1 MLFIGIDISKL
12 SFDVAILVNNEN
24 YSKQFD
30 NNNKGF
36 IALLKWVKTFNFSTY
51 FCMEATGIYSL
62 PLAKYLIQNG
72 HKTIVANPIQTNAF
86 VKMEMSRN
94 KTDKADA
101 MSISRYCYHLYQQG
115 KIDSQLFTPKS
126 EAFEELQ
133 YLVTRL
139 DQLSKLVTQE
149 NNRLES
155 SFSQITKRSINSMI
169 KQISKQ
175 TISIKKSIKKIVSK
189 DTELK
194 KQVDLLVSIPGVGD
208 KTAWSILA
216 YLGDISLFSNA
227 KQVTSFAGIHPK
239 ISQSGTSI
247 NKTSLSKVGSSRL
260 RKSLYMPALVAT
272 KHNSLLAKYYQK
284 LLQNGKPKKVALC
297 AVMRKLLVLCYG
309 VLKSEK
315 EFDLQYQG

>member
-12 SFDVAILVNNEN
+12 TFDVAILVNNESYN
-24 YSKQFD
+24 EQFD
-30 NNNKGF
+30 NKKEGF
-36 IALLKWVKTFNFSTY
+36 IALLKWVKKFKLSPY

-62 PLAKYLIQNG
+62 SLAKYLIQKG

-86 VKMEMSRN
+86 VKMEMARN

-115 KIDSQLFTPKS
+115 KIDSQLFIPKS
-126 EAFEELQ
+126 ESFEELQ
-133 YLVTRL
+133 YLITRL
-139 DQLSKLVTQE
+139 DQLSKLLTQE
-149 NNRLES
+149 NNRLEA
-155 SFSQITKRSINSMI
+155 SFSQITKRSILSMI
-169 KQISKQ
+169 KLIKKQ
-175 TISIKKSIKKIVSK
+175 TLLIKESIKKMVSK
-189 DTELK
+189 DMELK
-194 KQVDLLVSIPGVGD
+194 KQVNLLVSIPGVGD

-216 YLGDISLFSNA
+216 YLGDISLFNNA

-239 ISQSGTSI
+239 ITQSGTSI
-247 NKTSLSKVGSSRL
+247 HKTSLSKVGSSRL
-260 RKSLYMPALVAT
+260 RKSLYMPALVAS
-272 KHNSLLAKYYQK
+272 KYNILLAQYYQK
-284 LLQNGKPKKVALC
+284 LLKNDKPKKVAIC

>member
-12 SFDVAILVNNEN
+12 TFDVAILVNNKS
-24 YSKQFD
+24 YSQQF
-30 NNNKGF
+30 NNKKEGF
-36 IALLKWVKTFNFSTY
+36 IALLKWVKTFRLPSY

-62 PLAKYLIQNG
+62 SLAKHLIQQG

-101 MSISRYCYHLYQQG
+101 ESISRYCFHLYQQG
-115 KIDSQLFTPKS
+115 KIDSKLFIPKS

-133 YLVTRL
+133 YLITRL
-139 DQLSKLVTQE
+139 DQLGKLLTQE
-149 NNRLES
+149 NNRLEAS
-155 SFSQITKRSINSMI
+155 YSQIAKRSIRSMI
-169 KQISKQ
+169 KLINKQ
-175 TISIKKSIKKIVSK
+175 TMSIKKSIKKMVLN

-208 KTAWSILA
+208 KTAWSLLA
-216 YLGDISLFSNA
+216 YLGDIALFSNA
-227 KQVTSFAGIHPK
+227 KQVTSFAGINPK
-239 ISQSGTSI
+239 ITQSGTSI
-247 NKTSLSKVGSSRL
+247 YKTSLSKVGSSRL
-260 RKSLYMPALVAT
+260 RKSLYMPALVAS
-272 KHNSLLAKYYQK
+272 KHNSLLAQYYQK
-284 LLQNGKPKKVALC
+284 LLNNGKPKKVALC